1 MKKIL
6 TTAFFIA
13 MVAFFITPAK
23 LSAAVSDTLV
33 VYANGPSIDEVI
45 GKDTTTNGV
54 QAHKVYKLITLD
66 TTYLYLGT
74 LHIKSD
80 ITILGVPGTDKR
92 PPCIQPGIAQD
103 GSKAAIFLTLD
114 ADHST
119 GVFKNIY
126 FYGTAIDNSWNWG
139 KVFVVTGSYAR
150 LYMDNCIV
158 DDNRGEVIG
167 YTGVRDNFY
176 VTNCK
181 IRNGVHPTDWFST
194 LLIAADWP
202 TNNPADSI
210 VIRNS
215 TIFCI
220 DGYTAAAG
228 KSAAL
233 NYFEL
238 SHCTVLYNFVAPT
251 SLFMPISSKMNN
263 NIFYCTFAGAEP
275 KSKYPAWFESFSADI
290 SSTIDWDTLT
300 VAMDSVFD
308 PADAGNANWRMLAEA
323 KRSAECKNNVYFQP
337 KALTDFWA
345 QWNDTCKASD
355 SLYLPVW
362 MNNRTKNMFTD
373 KTHWPNFNESG
384 NVNVD
389 PAYGT
394 SVQNVLT
401 SGNPNGVSLL
411 TYVAEVLNGTETTDI
426 WGYKN
431 QIVSGNNWIPE
442 WPLPESADMQ
452 YTNTA
457 LKSAATDALPVGDY
471 SWFGNTTTSF
481 SVVSNGDSYT
491 SSYAPSPNYPD
502 ANGTKLTDGQFC
514 ATQWYADPAEV
525 GYNDVSDT
533 LNIVIDLK
541 NTKSVQ
547 QFMADLLYEPGVGAY
562 IHSTDVSVSTDNTT
576 FTKVGTLVDNS
587 PSDTTS
593 TNTHKC
599 YLTLSAPVNARYV
612 MFTTH
617 AANQWYFV
625 DELEVLAP
633 TITGIKNQT
642 SKVPAEYSLSN
653 NYPNPFNPSTNINF
667 SLEKPSKVML
677 AVYNVLGQKVATLV
691 NSFMQSGNYTYQF
704 NASNLASGI
713 YIYRIEAGNFVS
725 AKKMVLLK

>member
-23 LSAAVSDTLV
+23 LSAAASDTLV
-33 VYANGPSIDEVI
+33 VYANGSSLDVI
-45 GKDTTTNGV
+45 IGSDTTTGGA
-54 QAHKVYKLITLD
+54 QAHKVYKLVTLD

-74 LHIKSD
+74 LSIKSD
-80 ITILGVPGTDKR
+80 ITILGVLGADKR
-92 PPCIQPGIAQD
+92 PPCIQPGLTQG
-103 GSKAAIFLTLD
+103 GSMPAIFLTLD
-114 ADHST
+114 ADHAT

-126 FYGTAIDNSWNWG
+126 FYGSAIDGSWDWG

-150 LYMDNCIV
+150 LILDNLVV

-176 VTNCK
+176 VTNCI

-194 LLIAADWP
+194 LLIASDWP
-202 TNNPADSI
+202 TSNPADSI
-210 VIRNS
+210 VIKNS

-220 DGYTAAAG
+220 DGYAAAAG
-228 KSAAL
+228 KLAPL

-238 SHCTVLYNFVAPT
+238 SHCTVMYNFVAPT
-251 SLFMPISSKMNN
+251 SIFMPISSKMNN

-300 VAMDSVFD
+300 VAYDSTFD
-308 PADAGNANWRMLAEA
+308 PADAGSSNWRMLAEA
-323 KRSAECKNNVYFQP
+323 KRSAECKNNAYFQP
-337 KALTDFWA
+337 KGLTDFWA
-345 QWNDTCKASD
+345 NWNDTVKVLD

-362 MNNRTKNMFTD
+362 MNNRTKGMFTD

-384 NVNVD
+384 NVNAD
-389 PAYGT
+389 PGFGT
-394 SVQNVLT
+394 SVTDVLT
-401 SGNPNGVSLL
+401 SGNDNGVSLL

-431 QIVSGNNWIPE
+431 QVVSGDNWIPT

-452 YTNTA
+452 YSNAA
-457 LKSAATDALPVGDY
+457 LKSAATDALPIGDY
-471 SWFGNTTTSF
+471 RWFNSAASF
-481 SVVSNGDSYT
+481 SVVSKGDSYT

-502 ANGTKLTDGQFC
+502 ANSTKLTDGAFC
-514 ATQWYADPAEV
+514 STQWYADPAEV
-525 GYNDVSDT
+525 GYNADSDT
-533 LNIVIDLK
+533 LNVVIDLK
-541 NTKSVQ
+541 NTTSVQ

-562 IHSTDVSVSTDNTT
+562 VHNTDISVSTDNTN
-576 FTKVGTLVDNS
+576 FTKLGTLIDVT
-587 PSDTTS
+587 PGDTTK
-593 TNTHKC
+593 TCTHKC
-599 YLTLSAPVNARYV
+599 YLTLSTPVDARYV

-617 AANQWYFV
+617 SKNSWYFV
-625 DELEVLAP
+625 DELEVLAASV
-633 TITGIKNQT
+633 TGIKNQPT
-642 SKVPAEYSLSN
+642 TVPAKYALSN

-667 SLEKPSKVML
+667 SIEKSSKVTL
-677 AVYNVLGQKVATLV
+677 AIYNVLGQKVATLV
-691 NSFMQSGNYTYQF
+691 NNYMQAGSYTYQF
-704 NASNLASGI
+704 NASKLASGV

-725 AKKMVLLK
+725 AKKMILMK